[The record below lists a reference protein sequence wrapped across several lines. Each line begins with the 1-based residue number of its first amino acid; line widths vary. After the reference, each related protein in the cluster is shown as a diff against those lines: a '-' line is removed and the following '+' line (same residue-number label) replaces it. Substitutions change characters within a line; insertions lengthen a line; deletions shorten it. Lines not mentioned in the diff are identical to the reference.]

1 MVCAGHMGASHSLV
15 LCLAK
20 YPIVI
25 SWCWF
30 YGHDMD
36 TSSGV
41 LSGTVDRFK
50 MNGYTCDLFP
60 GALLT
65 HVLPNQ
71 VEIFSF
77 IVHKQIVGPS
87 KVIYCDCSPHA

>member
-1 MVCAGHMGASHSLV
+1 MKLLSMTKINILMEVEIHNHALDQM
-15 LCLAK
+15 

-50 MNGYTCDLFP
+50 MFLPWVFERKLNCRMATLVISFLVLF
-60 GALLT
+60 LLMYYLT
-65 HVLPNQ
+65 
-71 VEIFSF
+71 
-77 IVHKQIVGPS
+77 K
-87 KVIYCDCSPHA
+87 